1 MMSTFLSGMV
11 NFGRATV
18 KSHEESAATSS
29 GRLKEKRG
37 CCSSCWTAVFFRF
50 FRILY
55 IKTDEVYGIA
65 DLGTVVQPEAE
76 QQDIIVHKDIG
87 HAESHAGHLVP
98 DIGQQLR
105 SP

>member
-37 CCSSCWTAVFFRF
+37 CCSSCWTAVFSV

-105 SP
+105 PP

>member
-50 FRILY
+50 SHLVY
-55 IKTDEVYGIA
+55 KTDEVYGIA

>member
-1 MMSTFLSGMV
+1 MMSTFLVRYGE
-11 NFGRATV
+11 FRKATV
-18 KSHEESAATSS
+18 KLHEESAATSS
-29 GRLKEKRG
+29 GRLEREEG
-37 CCSSCWTAVFFRF
+37 LLLQLLDGVLFVFSHPV
-50 FRILY
+50 Y
-55 IKTDEVYGIA
+55 KNDEVYGIA

-105 SP
+105 PP

>member
-29 GRLKEKRG
+29 GRLKEKRAAAPAAG
-37 CCSSCWTAVFFRF
+37 RRSFSVFSHPV
-50 FRILY
+50 Y
-55 IKTDEVYGIA
+55 KNDEVYGIA

-105 SP
+105 PP